1 MEQVS
6 LTETSDFLFAETIGF
21 VRRCVLLRGCITTSF
36 PKGSV
41 TVLTEGTVVLTESVA
56 NNAGLFVSKGLY
68 APAPSDF
75 TSDSRIQHALQPYG
89 DFGLDSHC

>member
-1 MEQVS
+1 
-6 LTETSDFLFAETIGF
+6 
-21 VRRCVLLRGCITTSF
+21 VLLRSGITTSF

-41 TVLTEGTVVLTESVA
+41 TFLTEGAVVLTESVV
-56 NNAGLFVSKGLY
+56 NSAGLFLSKGLY

-89 DFGLDSHC
+89 DFGLDSQC